1 MCCHTSNSLTL
12 TQPIKQSRL
21 FKNKGVGW
29 GGAKDKLL
37 SFHLYGLLLC
47 FSLLPKHRRSS
58 HRYKSLYGETFLK
71 QQLSKSHLI
80 DFFKILY
87 LSVFKISHH
96 VVTTV
101 ACTWEAV
108 HAEALVNTMV
118 TVAMTTMVSG
128 KSYRSTLLTVSAA
141 ISCRSKQSV
150 RFQCNGFLK
159 MTHDIVTLCLK
170 RQFSLAFSGIYCMH
184 LDCFGCSVLEI
195 CLSCFE
201 YNETPLSC

>member
-1 MCCHTSNSLTL
+1 M
-12 TQPIKQSRL
+12 
-21 FKNKGVGW
+21 
-29 GGAKDKLL
+29 
-37 SFHLYGLLLC
+37 
-47 FSLLPKHRRSS
+47 
-58 HRYKSLYGETFLK
+58 
-71 QQLSKSHLI
+71 
-80 DFFKILY
+80 
-87 LSVFKISHH
+87 
-96 VVTTV
+96 

-128 KSYRSTLLTVSAA
+128 ESYRSTLLTVSAA
-141 ISCRSKQSV
+141 ISCRTKQYV

-159 MTHDIVTLCLK
+159 MTHDIGTLCLK

-195 CLSCFE
+195 CLSCLE